1 MVGGG
6 GEGKISKLARVVLGN
21 RSGQN
26 ETDNNQLEN
35 QDAASV
41 NTKNTRNSKSSGSG
55 SASDSGSKKLQPGLV
70 RRDTRRFNRQNNSA
84 TSAAGRGS
92 SSGHSSDQ
100 NNMDKQQSQQRAL
113 GVGSLT
119 EKRPSITAEE
129 LTPIVLS
136 QLQTTSKMKEE
147 SRKLR
152 RGSRSSNSRTPAS
165 LGGTAQFD
173 RQNSD
178 SRSGQLTQQSALNS
192 GSESECGEESR
203 VRTAEAFMSGI
214 QSAIQSEVDTGA
226 GEAAGLSAE
235 LVGEVDSVLSK
246 LMQSINKNDPSLM
259 PLIVT
264 LQASLKGTIA
274 SAKPVDSNKMEEE
287 EILRKSNAT
296 KNQVIQTKDPVA
308 LSEFSTGND
317 DPFVPLD
324 GDPNSSS
331 KIPWKIRAARK
342 RAMKHHTT
350 GMTKDEFAKIKQS
363 LMQSSADFQKAAS
376 SQQSYALTRNK
387 SESAI
392 KYHSTHG
399 GALPNGNDEED
410 VGAQTEPVVTEP
422 STELGYASDVCD
434 YNRGDLAKSQTPT
447 TMLGGRGFLIQPV
460 DNMNNQLSNS
470 NKNDGSYIQQW
481 KPNSLVSCGKCGNG
495 LGHEFI
501 GDGPG

>member
-1 MVGGG
+1 MP
-6 GEGKISKLARVVLGN
+6 IL
-21 RSGQN
+21 SGQN

-84 TSAAGRGS
+84 TTAAGRGS

-147 SRKLR
+147 CRKLR
-152 RGSRSSNSRTPAS
+152 RGSRSSNSSTPAS

-173 RQNSD
+173 RQNSG

-214 QSAIQSEVDTGA
+214 QSAIQSEVDPGA

-264 LQASLKGTIA
+264 LQASLKGKVFQAMQI
-274 SAKPVDSNKMEEE
+274 SYLHISDL
-287 EILRKSNAT
+287 IW
-296 KNQVIQTKDPVA
+296 
-308 LSEFSTGND
+308 LS
-317 DPFVPLD
+317 
-324 GDPNSSS
+324 
-331 KIPWKIRAARK
+331 
-342 RAMKHHTT
+342 
-350 GMTKDEFAKIKQS
+350 
-363 LMQSSADFQKAAS
+363 
-376 SQQSYALTRNK
+376 
-387 SESAI
+387 
-392 KYHSTHG
+392 
-399 GALPNGNDEED
+399 
-410 VGAQTEPVVTEP
+410 
-422 STELGYASDVCD
+422 
-434 YNRGDLAKSQTPT
+434 
-447 TMLGGRGFLIQPV
+447 
-460 DNMNNQLSNS
+460 
-470 NKNDGSYIQQW
+470 
-481 KPNSLVSCGKCGNG
+481 
-495 LGHEFI
+495 
-501 GDGPG
+501 